1 MQEEQENMADIF
13 SGIVIEDVDLQEGQ
27 KNFSADVYMDVLRA
41 WCKHL
46 PANLEKLRFLAEDL
60 TDSEK
65 LREYTITV
73 HGLKGS
79 NYGICAG
86 DLGKDAENLETA
98 SRSGD
103 IEFIRANNGPLMER
117 ANRLYARLESFLA
130 ANTKKAEK
138 GALVAAPDAALL
150 AQLLEACKHFRST
163 AMEDTLK
170 QLEAF
175 EYESGGDL
183 IPWLRDQ
190 MDNLEYDAIQE
201 RLADELK

>member
-1 MQEEQENMADIF
+1 MADIF
-13 SGIVIEDVDLQEGQ
+13 EGTVIEDIDLQEGQ
-27 KNFSADVYMDVLRA
+27 KNFSADVYIDVLRA
-41 WCKHL
+41 WCKHV
-46 PANLEKLRFLAEDL
+46 PGNLEKLRLLVEEL

-79 NYGICAG
+79 NYGICASG
-86 DLGKDAENLETA
+86 IGKDAEELETA
-98 SRSGD
+98 SRRGD
-103 IEFIRANNGPLMER
+103 IEFVRTNTGPLIET
-117 ANRLYARLESFLA
+117 ATRLHKNLESFLA
-130 ANTKKAEK
+130 ANTKLAER
-138 GALVAAPDAALL
+138 GTLVASPDTALL
-150 AQLLEACKHFRST
+150 TQLMEACKQFRST

-190 MDNLEYDAIQE
+190 MDNLEYDAILE
-201 RLADELK
+201 RLANELK